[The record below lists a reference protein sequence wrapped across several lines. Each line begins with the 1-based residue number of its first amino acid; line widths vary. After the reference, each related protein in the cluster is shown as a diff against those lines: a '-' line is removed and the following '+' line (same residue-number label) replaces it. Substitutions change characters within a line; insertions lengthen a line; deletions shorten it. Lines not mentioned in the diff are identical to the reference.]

1 MKQLVFVHGRAQQ
14 HKDAAA
20 LKAEW
25 IDSWNKG
32 LADSA
37 LQIPIPE
44 SDIRFPYYG
53 DTLFDLAAG
62 SSAAEAAAVVVKGM
76 LGLEAP
82 DTLADPEQR
91 AFVRE
96 VLLEVERQRGI
107 SAADI
112 AAVTGRDTNEKG
124 ALNWG
129 WVQDLLETIDRR
141 IPFASGA
148 SIALA
153 TNDVYQYLENNAIR
167 AAIEDGV
174 RQALMPS
181 VPTVVVSHSLGTVVA
196 YNLLRREGSQH
207 GWKVPLFVTL
217 GSPLGVNA
225 IRKKLAKNYHPP
237 CAERWFNAFDER
249 DVVALFPLDDKNF
262 AVEPAIHN
270 KTDVNN
276 LTANR
281 HGISG
286 YLSDPDVARTIH
298 AALTN

>member
-14 HKDAAA
+14 HKDAVA

-25 IDSWNKG
+25 IDSWRKG

-37 LQIPIPE
+37 LDMPITE

-62 SSAAEAAAVVVKGM
+62 KSAAEAAAVVVKGM
-76 LGLEAP
+76 LKLDAP
-82 DTLADPEQR
+82 ETLVDPEQR

-96 VLLEVERQRGI
+96 VLLEVERKRGI

-112 AAVTGRDTNEKG
+112 ADVTGRDVTEKG

-153 TNDVYQYLENNAIR
+153 TNDVYQYLENDGIR
-167 AAIEDGV
+167 ATIENGV
-174 RQALMPS
+174 RQALTPGM
-181 VPTVVVSHSLGTVVA
+181 PTVVVSHSLGTVVA
-196 YNLLRREGSQH
+196 YNLLRREGSKH
-207 GWKVPLFVTL
+207 GWNVPLFVTL

-225 IRKKLAKNYHPP
+225 IRKKLSPNEHPA
-237 CAERWFNAFDER
+237 CADSWFNAFDER
-249 DVVALFPLDDKNF
+249 DVVALFPLDEKNF
-262 AVEPAIHN
+262 LVDPSIRN

-286 YLSDPDVARTIH
+286 YLSDPEVARTIYE
-298 AALTN
+298 ALTS